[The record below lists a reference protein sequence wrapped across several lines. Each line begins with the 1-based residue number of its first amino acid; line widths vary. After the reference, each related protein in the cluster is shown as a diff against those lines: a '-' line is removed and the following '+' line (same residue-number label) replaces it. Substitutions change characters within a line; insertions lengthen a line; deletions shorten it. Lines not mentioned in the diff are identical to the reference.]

1 MLIAE
6 FMISWSWLYITYI
19 VNNYIWNN
27 FCREMEPPGQMEHW
41 KCTQERQIS
50 ANLARLPPGKARTPQ
65 MHSKATVAKY
75 RAQLM
80 VCFLQVWQPSLT
92 PCHCTPLI
100 SAVHSSSP
108 SLGSKFSMEF
118 QWQHSA
124 STTRI
129 LPTPQTVLTMSVTKT
144 MSQVE
149 FRLVTIVDIFLTFL
163 DNMAYTTFE
172 WCLSAW

>member
-1 MLIAE
+1 
-6 FMISWSWLYITYI
+6 
-19 VNNYIWNN
+19 
-27 FCREMEPPGQMEHW
+27 MEPPGQMEHW

-65 MHSKATVAKY
+65 MHSKATVAKC

-124 STTRI
+124 STTRT

-163 DNMAYTTFE
+163 KYGLHNIWVMLK
-172 WCLSAW
+172 CLTAVLEFYYFIKEFKKEKENHCEACLGNI